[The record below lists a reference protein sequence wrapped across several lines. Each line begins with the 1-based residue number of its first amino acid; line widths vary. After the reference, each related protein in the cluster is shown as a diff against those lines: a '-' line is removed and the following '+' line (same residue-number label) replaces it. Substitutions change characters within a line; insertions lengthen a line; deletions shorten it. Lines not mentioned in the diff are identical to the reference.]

1 MPTTDSQIAVSS
13 GEDGPRTEQM
23 SETVLAS
30 QQSWTLLVKA
40 RPPGF
45 AKHSATTGL
54 EVAESFGE
62 GEAGSSWS
70 GTTGTTSA
78 AATAAA
84 KSVGEVRPLGKA
96 KYMVTAK
103 SELAAAAM
111 KSAGKVR
118 PLGIAKQCD
127 TTKPELAESS
137 GGAGPSEAS
146 GMNCPAAAAV
156 KSAGEARPSRIENP
170 IPNS

>member
-1 MPTTDSQIAVSS
+1 MKLGLLAACSRVPTTDSQIAVSS
-13 GEDGPRTEQM
+13 GEDGPRTEHM

-40 RPPGF
+40 
-45 AKHSATTGL
+45 
-54 EVAESFGE
+54 
-62 GEAGSSWS
+62 GSSWS

-78 AATAAA
+78 AATTAA

-118 PLGIAKQCD
+118 PLGIAKQCA

-137 GGAGPSEAS
+137 GGAGPSWSEAS